1 MKRFLRPA
9 LALLATLLAVP
20 AAADVPVGELPA
32 TAEPVAYRIDLEVD
46 PTKASFAGTT
56 EIDLLL
62 KEGAETLY
70 LHGLGL
76 SVTAAEALTGRMV
89 PNAITYREVHPTGVA
104 ELRFARPL
112 PPGKHT
118 LRFRYTAPFQTA
130 TSGLYKAEVAGK
142 SYAWTQFQAID
153 ARRVFPGF
161 DEPRHKT
168 PFTVSITVPK
178 GNRAFANAPEA
189 SATSLPDGRVKHQFA
204 SFGPSPT
211 YLLAMA
217 VGPFDVVEGVIPPNA
232 IRKRPLAFRAIATEG
247 QAKRL
252 AFTMRETPKILP
264 ILEDWFG
271 TEYPWSK
278 LDVIASPIHGGAM
291 ENSGLIV
298 FDDTLLLLND
308 DAPISQISGF
318 GVVMAHELAHMWFGN
333 LVTPRWWDDIWL
345 NESFANWMG
354 NLGAARWR
362 PDIGVAARE
371 LSGALG
377 AMSDDSQAVGR
388 PIRQPITNSADI
400 NSAFDSITYAKGG
413 QVIRMMNGYTGAD
426 AFQKGVRLHL
436 DRHRNGTATAD
447 EFFRNIADGA
457 GNPQVV
463 PAFRSFVEQEGV
475 PLVTLA
481 PAGSSYRLT
490 QSRYRPIGVS
500 TPDTRWTIPVC
511 ASSGEGRACTLLA
524 GKEGR
529 LPAVTGTA
537 PWVHP
542 NADGAGYYRFALP
555 QAEWDRLIAS
565 AATLP
570 TPEAMTAADSLFAG
584 FLAGAAGFDQV
595 LAGTRAF
602 IGHPERDVAE
612 YLLYD
617 VAAIVARTGSP
628 QDREN
633 ARAFIRK
640 TAEPRLE
647 TLGLNPARGVYA
659 AEPPSRRQLRQAL
672 AAYVAN
678 EGRSPAVSETL
689 ATAARKSLAGDAAA
703 LDPAYRP
710 SALRAA
716 LRADP
721 SLAPKLL
728 EALVA
733 SDDPL
738 FRRHAAN
745 ALGAEGGTAIL
756 SSVTDKRLQNLEAL
770 SLLAGQF
777 ASPDGRHAALAWLDT
792 NFDAVKPRLG
802 GLLGQF
808 VGVAGGFCSEADA
821 DEVNRVFRPRMSEIG
836 AGMLDLD
843 RTVAGIRQCAALK
856 KAKGAEISAAL
867 AAAASR

>member
-1 MKRFLRPA
+1 MKRFFGLVAAPVAALFALPA
-9 LALLATLLAVP
+9 IAE
-20 AAADVPVGELPA
+20 VPVGELP
-32 TAEPVAYRIDLEVD
+32 TVAEPVAYRIDLEVD
-46 PTKASFAGTT
+46 PTKAEFAGAT
-56 EIDLLL
+56 EIDIVL
-62 KEGAETLY
+62 KDRVERLY

-76 SVTAAEALTGRMV
+76 KVASAQALTGRMA
-89 PNAITYREVHPTGVA
+89 PNAIRYAEVHATGVA
-104 ELRFARPL
+104 ELRFDRPL
-112 PPGKHT
+112 PAGKHT

-168 PFTVSITVPK
+168 PFTVSLTVPQ

-189 SATSLPDGRVKHQFA
+189 SATALPDGRVKHQFA
-204 SFGPSPT
+204 AFGPSPT

-217 VGPFDVVEGVIPPNA
+217 VGPFDVVEGVIPPNGV
-232 IRKRPLAFRAIATEG
+232 RKRPLAFRAIATQG

-252 AFTMRETPKILP
+252 GFTLRETPKILP
-264 ILEDWFG
+264 ILEEWFG
-271 TEYPWSK
+271 SEYPWAK

-308 DAPISQISGF
+308 DAPISQVSSF

-377 AMSDDSQAVGR
+377 AMADDSQAVGR
-388 PIRQPITNSADI
+388 PIRQPITDSADI

-413 QVIRMMNGYTGAD
+413 QVIRMMNGFTGPD

-436 DRHRNGTATAD
+436 ERHRHGTATAD
-447 EFFRNIADGA
+447 DFFRNIADGA
-457 GNPQVV
+457 GNPGLV

-475 PLVTLA
+475 PLVSLA
-481 PAGSSYRLT
+481 PAASGYRLT
-490 QSRYRPIGVS
+490 QSRYRPIGVA

-524 GKEGR
+524 DTQGT
-529 LPAVTGTA
+529 LPPVRGTA

-555 QAEWDRLIAS
+555 EADWDRLIAS

-570 TPEAMTAADSLFAG
+570 TPEALTAADSLFAG
-584 FLAGAAGFDQV
+584 FQAGTAGFDRV

-602 IGHPERDVAE
+602 AGHPEREVAE
-612 YLLYD
+612 HLFYD
-617 VAAIVARTGSP
+617 VAGVVARAGTP
-628 QDREN
+628 ADREKV
-633 ARAFIRK
+633 RAFIRQ
-640 TAEPRLE
+640 TAEPRLA
-647 TLGLNPARGVYA
+647 TLGLDPARGVYA
-659 AEPPSRRQLRQAL
+659 AEPPSKRQLRQAL

-678 EGRSPAVSETL
+678 EGRSPSVSATL
-689 ATAARKSLAGDAAA
+689 AEAARRSLAGDAAA

-721 SLAPKLL
+721 SLSRKLL
-728 EALVA
+728 ETLVA

-770 SLLAGQF
+770 SILAGQF
-777 ASPDGRHAALAWLDT
+777 ASPDGRGAALSWLDT
-792 NFDAVKPRLG
+792 NFEAVKPRLG

-808 VGVAGGFCSEADA
+808 VGVAGGFCTEEDA
-821 DEVNRVFRPRMSEIG
+821 RAVDRVFRSRMAEIG

-843 RTVAGIRQCAALK
+843 RTLAGIRQCAALK
-856 KAKGAEISAAL
+856 AAKGADISAAL
-867 AAAASR
+867 AAAR

>member
-1 MKRFLRPA
+1 MKRLRV
-9 LALLATLLAVP
+9 LLAALFALP
-20 AAADVPVGELPA
+20 AAAEVPVGELPSI
-32 TAEPVAYRIDLEVD
+32 AEPVAYRIDLEVD
-46 PTKASFAGTT
+46 PTKADFAGTT
-56 EIDLLL
+56 EIEILL
-62 KEGAETLY
+62 KERAESLF

-76 SVTAAEALTGRMV
+76 KVSSAEALTGRMA
-89 PNAITYREVHPTGVA
+89 PNAIRYDEVHATGVA
-104 ELRFARPL
+104 ELRFTRPL
-112 PPGKHT
+112 PPGRHT

-130 TSGLYKAEVAGK
+130 TSGLYKAEVQGK

-168 PFTVSITVPK
+168 PFTVSLTVPR

-189 SATSLPDGRVKHQFA
+189 SATPLADGRVKHQFA

-217 VGPFDVVEGVIPPNA
+217 VGPFDVVEGTIPPNSV
-232 IRKRPLAFRAIATEG
+232 RKRPLALRAIATEG
-247 QAKRL
+247 QAQRL
-252 AFTMRETPKILP
+252 AFTLRETPKILA
-264 ILEDWFG
+264 LSEQWFG
-271 TEYPWSK
+271 TEYPWAK

-298 FDDTLLLLND
+298 FDDTLLLLNE
-308 DAPISQISGF
+308 DAPLSQIAGF

-354 NLGAARWR
+354 NLIAAQWR

-371 LSGALG
+371 LAGALG
-377 AMSDDSQAVGR
+377 AMADDSQAVGR

-413 QVIRMMNGYTGAD
+413 QVIGMMNGYTGAD

-447 EFFRNIADGA
+447 DFFRNIADGA
-457 GNPQVV
+457 GNPGVV

-481 PAGSSYRLT
+481 PDASGYRLT

-500 TPDTRWTIPVC
+500 TPDGHWTIPVC

-524 GKEGR
+524 EQEGR
-529 LPAVTGTA
+529 LPAIMGTA

-555 QAEWDRLIAS
+555 DADWDRLIAS

-570 TPEAMTAADSLFAG
+570 TPEALTAADSLFAG
-584 FLAGAAGFDQV
+584 FLAGAAGFDRV

-602 IGHPERDVAE
+602 VGHPEREVAE
-612 YLLYD
+612 FLLYD
-617 VAAIVARTGSP
+617 VAGIVARSGTA
-628 QDREN
+628 QDRRN
-633 ARAFIRK
+633 ARAFIRA

-678 EGRSPAVSETL
+678 EGRSPAISATL
-689 ATAARKSLAGDAAA
+689 ASAARKALFGDADA

-721 SLAPKLL
+721 ALAPTLL

-745 ALGAEGGTAIL
+745 ALGAEGGTPIL
-756 SSVTDKRLQNLEAL
+756 ASVTDKRLQNLEAL

-777 ASPDGRHAALAWLDT
+777 ANPEGRSAALGWLDA

-808 VGVAGGFCSEADA
+808 VGVAGGFCSEEDA
-821 DEVNRVFRPRMSEIG
+821 RAVDRVFRPRMADIG

-843 RTVAGIRQCAALK
+843 RTVASIRQCAALK
-856 KAKGAEISAAL
+856 SAKGSEISTAL
-867 AAAASR
+867 AAASR